1 MPRLRCRQLV
11 AFAVV
16 AAGLLRAMLPVQAAE
31 PVTVGFDISLTGGIA
46 ANGKATLLAM
56 QVWQDNINKK
66 GGLLGRP
73 VKFIYYDDQSNPAQV
88 PGIMTKLLE
97 VDKVDFL
104 LGGTGTNLVAPAM
117 PLVIPRHLV
126 FLTLFALDVNS
137 EFHYDHFSMIPA
149 GGEHPKE
156 SFTEGFFRVAE
167 TLAQKP
173 KTLAI
178 AGADAEFSKNAM
190 DGARSLATRAGLKL
204 VYDQSYPPTTIDYTP
219 IARALG
225 AANADLVL
233 VCSYPPDT
241 VGMIRAVHEVGLKAQ
256 LFGGGMVGTQTTTF
270 KTQLGPLMNGIVNYD
285 FWLPWAH
292 FASPEAKDF
301 LTQYQERAPA
311 EQIDLLGYYLPPF
324 SYARM
329 EVLQQ
334 AVEANGGF
342 DQNKLAE
349 YLKTHTFKTVVGDVA
364 FGPNGEW
371 AKARTLE
378 VQFQGVAGNGLDQFK
393 SPQAEAILW
402 PDSEKNGTLRIPY
415 SEAQY

>member
-1 MPRLRCRQLV
+1 MPRISNTIRGAL
-11 AFAVV
+11 
-16 AAGLLRAMLPVQAAE
+16 AAAALLLAPQARAADPLNI
-31 PVTVGFDISLTGGIA
+31 GFDISLTGGIA
-46 ANGKATLLAM
+46 ANGKAAMLAM
-56 QVWQDNINKK
+56 QIWRDKVNAK

-73 VKFIYYDDQSNPAQV
+73 VNFVYYDDQSNPALV
-88 PGIMTKLLE
+88 PGIITKLLD

-104 LGGTGTNLVAPAM
+104 LGGAGTNMVAPGM
-117 PLVIPRHLV
+117 PLVIARHLI
-126 FLTLFALDVNS
+126 FFSLFALDVNS
-137 EFHYDHFSMIPA
+137 EFNYDRYFSMIPA
-149 GGEHPKE
+149 GGPHPKE

-190 DGARSLATRAGLKL
+190 DGARALAKRAGLQI
-204 VYDQSYPPTTIDYTP
+204 VYDHSYPPATIDYTP
-219 IARALG
+219 IARAIG

-256 LFGGGMVGTQTTTF
+256 LFGGGMVGTQTTSF
-270 KTQLGPLMNGIVNYD
+270 KSQLGSLMNGIVNYD

-292 FASPEAKDF
+292 FASAEAKEF
-301 LTQYQERAPA
+301 LAQYQAKSPA

-329 EVLQQ
+329 EILQQ
-334 AVEANGGF
+334 AIEAINGL
-342 DQNKLAE
+342 DQDKIAE
-349 YLKTHTFKTVVGDVA
+349 YLKTHTFKTVVGDVS

-371 AKARTLE
+371 ATARTLE
-378 VQFQGVAGNGLDQFK
+378 VQFQGVSGDGIDQFK
-393 SPQAEAILW
+393 TPGTEKILW
-402 PDSEKNGTLRIPY
+402 PDSEKNGSLRLPY
-415 SEAQY
+415 EKAQF